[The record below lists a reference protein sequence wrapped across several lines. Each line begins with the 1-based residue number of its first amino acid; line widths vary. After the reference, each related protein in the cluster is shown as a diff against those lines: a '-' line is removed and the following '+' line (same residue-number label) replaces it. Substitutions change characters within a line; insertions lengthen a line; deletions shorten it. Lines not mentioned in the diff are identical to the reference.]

1 MAIHTN
7 IHKPWDPWDALFT
20 YKETSLQGKLVK
32 GEYYIRDDL
41 LESFDNLDTQKQV
54 KEKLA
59 ELIAKDLLKNDLL
72 HFTRQIDPNSGTTVY
87 RVYAYILP
95 NDKVQV
101 IRESKMI

>member
-7 IHKPWDPWDALFT
+7 IHNPWDGLT

-32 GEYYIRDDL
+32 GEYYIRDDDL
-41 LESFDNLDTQKQV
+41 LESFDNLDAQKQV

>member
-1 MAIHTN
+1 MYIPKTAAS
-7 IHKPWDPWDALFT
+7 WDPWDTPIT

-32 GEYYIRDDL
+32 GEYHVRDDL
-41 LESFDNLDTQKQV
+41 HASFDNRDTERQV

-59 ELIAKDLLKNDLL
+59 DLIATDLIKNDLL
-72 HFTRQIDPNSGTTVY
+72 HFTKQVDLNSGTMIY

-101 IRESKMI
+101 IKQANMI

>member
-1 MAIHTN
+1 MAIH
-7 IHKPWDPWDALFT
+7 KPTVSWDPWDTPIT

-32 GEYYIRDDL
+32 GEYHIRDDL
-41 LESFDNLDTQKQV
+41 QASFDNPDTQRQV

-72 HFTRQIDPNSGTTVY
+72 HFTKQVDPNSGTTVY

-101 IRESKMI
+101 IKQANMI

>member
-1 MAIHTN
+1 MSIS
-7 IHKPWDPWDALFT
+7 KPTASWDPWDTSIT

-32 GEYYIRDDL
+32 GEYYIRDDSL
-41 LESFDNLDTQKQV
+41 ASYDNPNTERQI

-59 ELIAKDLLKNDLL
+59 HLVAIDLLKNDLL
-72 HFTRQIDPNSGTTVY
+72 HFTKQVDPNSGTTIY

-101 IRESKMI
+101 IKEAKMI